1 MQLTHQK
8 VTVVTD
14 TLGNVINQSINPEVG
29 YIRLE
34 QVCSIIGSNNWVKN
48 EKRSTLLFGKIKDL
62 QEFSLNSNQELG
74 GKIIVEEALQPFNAA
89 MADREIKM
97 AGTTGVPCLA
107 YDQPIYRRTRYT
119 TNDSE
124 QDCLIQ
130 HTNTDQIKE
139 AIALANQTNKIT
151 FTMQNT

>member
-14 TLGNVINQSINPEVG
+14 TLGNTINQSINPEVG

-34 QVCSIIGSNNWVKN
+34 QVCNMIGSNNWIKN
-48 EKRSTLLFGKIKDL
+48 EKRSTLIFGKIEDL
-62 QEFSLNSNQELG
+62 KEFNLNSGQGLK

-97 AGTTGVPCLA
+97 AGNTGIPCLA

-119 TNDSE
+119 TNDLE

-139 AIALANQTNKIT
+139 AIALASSNKIT